1 MAFFISAGSW
11 LNASMKQK
19 DQPFTGKDVCSSLV
33 SAPKKKQSGGWGE
46 LTSMKKKYKHNHV
59 VMCIYVYVPTHT
71 QSIYFLMSKL
81 L

>member
-1 MAFFISAGSW
+1 MAFCISAGSG
-11 LNASMKQK
+11 LNASKKQK

-33 SAPKKKQSGGWGE
+33 SAPKKKQSDGWGE

>member
-19 DQPFTGKDVCSSLV
+19 DQPFTGNDVHSLA
-33 SAPKKKQSGGWGE
+33 SAPKKKQSGGGGE
-46 LTSMKKKYKHNHV
+46 LTSMKKKYTHNHV
-59 VMCIYVYVPTHT
+59 LMCIYVYEPTHT
-71 QSIYFLMSKL
+71 QSIYFLMSEL